1 MARLHP
7 SGQPRNLPGAS
18 ETPSAGSEPPR
29 TPTWQR
35 FANVGIAAV
44 ILLAFAH
51 NASEYRLLGDDA
63 FISFRYA
70 RNLAEGHGLVWNP
83 GEAVEGYTNFLW
95 VLLMAAGIGAGLE
108 PERLSVGI
116 GIASGLLVLALVLAR
131 NVTGYGWR
139 QPLIWLAPA
148 ALASSRTFTAWSTG
162 GLATQFFTFFVLLAL
177 LALAEERRRARDV
190 PWVSSVLFGIA
201 TLIRPEG
208 AIFMAAAGSC
218 ILAETALG
226 RRSLKSL
233 ALFVLPF
240 LVVVGAH
247 LLWRHS
253 YYGYWLPNTF
263 YAKVHGLWWE
273 QSRKFFAHFF
283 ADYRLHLFLPLA
295 LLPAL
300 VRRRF
305 DDILWLTAAATYCG
319 YVVYIGGDR
328 FEFRFLVVILPIL
341 YVLVADGVHL
351 VWCALPRERPV
362 QRALAGF
369 IAGGIALSLLLSTHF
384 GSIRPEAIRTRDG
397 IASLGAI
404 ESYAERRMFEGR
416 YLRDLVE
423 RGVLPADLRVAVTGA
438 GALPYYTMWP
448 TLDIYGMNDA
458 TIAHQPVRERS
469 YVAHEQRLPAGY
481 LAEKDIVVVDSLNR
495 LVHGTDPM
503 RIDRRMRRARRIAKR
518 IRLADQTIGRD
529 TPARAECLRITEDR
543 VMIFVTVVPEPEFQE
558 VLGHLEPC
566 GEAPGGGTD

>member
-1 MARLHP
+1 M
-7 SGQPRNLPGAS
+7 
-18 ETPSAGSEPPR
+18 
-29 TPTWQR
+29 PTWQR
-35 FANVGIAAV
+35 FANLGMAAV

-51 NASEYRLLGDDA
+51 NASEYHLLGDDA

-116 GIASGLLVLALVLAR
+116 GIASGLGVLALVLAR
-131 NVTGYGWR
+131 NVTRYGWR
-139 QPLIWLAPA
+139 GPLIWLAPA

-162 GLATQFFTFFVLLAL
+162 GLETQFFTFFVLLAL
-177 LALAEERRRARDV
+177 LALGEERRRDREV
-190 PWVSSVLFGIA
+190 PWIASGLFAIA

-208 AIFMAAAGSC
+208 AMFMAAAGFC
-218 ILAETALG
+218 ILADMAFRG
-226 RRSLKSL
+226 RSLKSS

-283 ADYRLHLFLPLA
+283 ADYRLYLFLPLA
-295 LLPAL
+295 LIPAL

-305 DDILWLTAAATYCG
+305 DDILWLTAVAVYCG

-341 YVLVADGVHL
+341 YVLIADGLHV

-362 QRALAGF
+362 QRALAGVV
-369 IAGGIALSLLLSTHF
+369 AGGVAVGLLLSTYL
-384 GSIRPEAIRTRDG
+384 GSVRPEAIRTRDG
-397 IASLGAI
+397 ITSLGAI
-404 ESYAERRMFEGR
+404 ESYAERRIFEGR

-448 TLDIYGMNDA
+448 VLDIYGLNDA
-458 TIAHQPVRERS
+458 TIARQPVRERS
-469 YVAHEQRLPAGY
+469 IVAHEQRLPAGY
-481 LAEKDIVVVDSLNR
+481 LAEKRIVVVDSLNR

-503 RIDRRMRRARRIAKR
+503 RIAQRMHRARRIAKR
-518 IRLADQTIGRD
+518 IRIADQTIDLD
-529 TPARAECLRITEDR
+529 TPARAQCLRIAEDR
-543 VMIFVTVVPEPEFQE
+543 VMIFVTVVPEPEFQR

-566 GEAPGGGTD
+566 GEAHRGGAD